1 MITFNFTLVTEMVL
15 FLVFLWVTNRFFF
28 RPLRRIMDERDATLT
43 GDKTA
48 ASTDLAEA
56 EQLEAQYINRLTK
69 ADQEA
74 ALALRQARYEAY
86 QKNRA
91 ELDALRHQ
99 TDKEVAS
106 FRDEIQ
112 RQLTEERQKF
122 DTLVPGLV
130 EAMDKQLRTGGTLR

>member
-28 RPLRRIMDERDATLT
+28 RPLLRVMDERASTLAE
-43 GDKTA
+43 DKTA
-48 ASTDLAEA
+48 ASADVGESERLEA
-56 EQLEAQYINRLTK
+56 EYIHRLTK

-86 QKNRA
+86 QKSRA

-99 TDKEVAS
+99 TDLEVTA
-106 FRDEIQ
+106 FREGIQ
-112 RQLTEERQKF
+112 RQLAEERQKF
-122 DTLVPGLV
+122 GALIPGLV